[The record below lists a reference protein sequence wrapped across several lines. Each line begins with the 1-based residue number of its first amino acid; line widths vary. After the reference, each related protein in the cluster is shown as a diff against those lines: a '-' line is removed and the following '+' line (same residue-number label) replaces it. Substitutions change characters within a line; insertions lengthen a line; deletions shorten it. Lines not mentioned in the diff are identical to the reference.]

1 MELYRYVT
9 PPRKNTPVSVQP
21 LPVDYSFPT
30 EEKIEWAFKRLRNN
44 RSGGPSGMRTEHLKQ
59 WPTKAQKDANDRKMA
74 AGKEEALTT
83 MEKGRMGMSEAQK
96 GTESESENWT
106 RVVDLVQSVFREGNL
121 AEEATWQAVV
131 LIPKGKK
138 DYRGIGLV
146 EVLWKVV
153 AAILNR

>member
-1 MELYRYVT
+1 
-9 PPRKNTPVSVQP
+9 
-21 LPVDYSFPT
+21 
-30 EEKIEWAFKRLRNN
+30 
-44 RSGGPSGMRTEHLKQ
+44 
-59 WPTKAQKDANDRKMA
+59 
-74 AGKEEALTT
+74 
-83 MEKGRMGMSEAQK
+83 MSEAQK

-106 RVVDLVQSVFREGNL
+106 RVVDRVQSVFREGNL